1 MIIPAW
7 IRYRLTNRPDTEH
20 EQALIRIVIVSLVYG
35 YLALSAQFGHL
46 DNTETGKHALILTK
60 SYLLYAVAN
69 VCLILIWPRISVL
82 RRVFGAAADATAL
95 SFCLILSHKVGA
107 VLFMFYLWV
116 TLGNGFR
123 YGRNYL
129 YLSAALNVI
138 GFVGVLFFS
147 TFWQRNILVWC
158 GVVLGMVLIPS
169 YVSRLLRALEE
180 MIGKAK
186 AASTAK
192 SRFLANMSH
201 EMRTPLNG
209 VIGMADILSTENLP
223 PAAREIAR
231 TIHASADAL
240 LALINDVLDIS
251 KIEEGHLSVKPE
263 PFDLHV
269 LAHNIARMIEIQIA
283 SERVRFYL
291 DVSSRTPFQLI
302 GDSHLLRQILIN
314 LLGNAAKFTHQGEI
328 RLSIF
333 PVSYHDNHVRIRF
346 EVCDTGIGIP
356 DKAKERLFDPFT
368 QADDST
374 TRRYGGTGLGTT
386 IAKELVTAMEG
397 TIDFSSKEGEG
408 TTFWFELSFEKAEPP
423 KHAQQRMLSG
433 LTALVL
439 TRDDSLSHSLH
450 EYLASWG
457 IAMLWVSSSGELWTA
472 LKSPTADRFD
482 FLIIDFCCISVDLS
496 TLGQSIGAA
505 LANQDIH
512 KIVITRDDDETPSI
526 DHVHAGFNAVIP
538 KPIDKQ
544 VLFNGLH
551 ATIDLRNE
559 VPSIIDAYSRKND
572 LAKLNILVADDNEI
586 NRQVVETILVR
597 GGHTVTLV
605 SNGEQALDILGQ
617 EEFDLIILDMQMPK
631 LSGIEALRMIRMSEP
646 AHCERPIMILSANAT
661 EEAQAEA
668 RTAGATDYLTK
679 PVTADVLLSRIR
691 RMIVQTPSETL
702 LKKTENQNDLTTEA
716 QSEITARIDFSALEQ
731 LSTLG
736 NGIDFV
742 AHIYESFQT
751 DANKSIQQMKT
762 ALEEGDWLTYN
773 DTAHALKGNASY
785 LGGQWLATCCRE
797 AQTIKPADLSHHGW
811 EQLERIE
818 LGVSELVHVLEKF
831 TLGTAARLKIKQT
844 TGEHAN

>member
-1 MIIPAW
+1 
-7 IRYRLTNRPDTEH
+7 
-20 EQALIRIVIVSLVYG
+20 
-35 YLALSAQFGHL
+35 
-46 DNTETGKHALILTK
+46 
-60 SYLLYAVAN
+60 
-69 VCLILIWPRISVL
+69 
-82 RRVFGAAADATAL
+82 
-95 SFCLILSHKVGA
+95 
-107 VLFMFYLWV
+107 
-116 TLGNGFR
+116 
-123 YGRNYL
+123 
-129 YLSAALNVI
+129 
-138 GFVGVLFFS
+138 
-147 TFWQRNILVWC
+147 
-158 GVVLGMVLIPS
+158 
-169 YVSRLLRALEE
+169 
-180 MIGKAK
+180 
-186 AASTAK
+186 
-192 SRFLANMSH
+192 
-201 EMRTPLNG
+201 
-209 VIGMADILSTENLP
+209 
-223 PAAREIAR
+223 
-231 TIHASADAL
+231 
-240 LALINDVLDIS
+240 
-251 KIEEGHLSVKPE
+251 
-263 PFDLHV
+263 
-269 LAHNIARMIEIQIA
+269 
-283 SERVRFYL
+283 
-291 DVSSRTPFQLI
+291 
-302 GDSHLLRQILIN
+302 
-314 LLGNAAKFTHQGEI
+314 
-328 RLSIF
+328 
-333 PVSYHDNHVRIRF
+333 
-346 EVCDTGIGIP
+346 
-356 DKAKERLFDPFT
+356 
-368 QADDST
+368 
-374 TRRYGGTGLGTT
+374 
-386 IAKELVTAMEG
+386 
-397 TIDFSSKEGEG
+397 
-408 TTFWFELSFEKAEPP
+408 
-423 KHAQQRMLSG
+423 
-433 LTALVL
+433 
-439 TRDDSLSHSLH
+439 
-450 EYLASWG
+450 
-457 IAMLWVSSSGELWTA
+457 
-472 LKSPTADRFD
+472 
-482 FLIIDFCCISVDLS
+482 
-496 TLGQSIGAA
+496 
-505 LANQDIH
+505 
-512 KIVITRDDDETPSI
+512 
-526 DHVHAGFNAVIP
+526 
-538 KPIDKQ
+538 